1 MIAAVA
7 LLCVAAPA
15 AAQTPPPRILF
26 DVGAVFVGTAGAG
39 SATATYTAPDGSAVP
54 QFTLDKSIGP
64 AVGVSGNVSIRLSP
78 HLSLEATARWARP
91 KFRTKL
97 AGDTDGADNVTA
109 TQSVDQF
116 VLGGGARIALKQVGR
131 WHPFLRGTAG
141 WLRELS
147 DDLSLYQDGWAAELG
162 GGATFQWKEK
172 KGHFRPY
179 GIRTDVWLDLR
190 HGGLSFA
197 EKSHVTAPAF
207 AAAMIFKL

>member
-1 MIAAVA
+1 MA
-7 LLCVAAPA
+7 LLCVAAPV
-15 AAQTPPPRILF
+15 AAQTRPPRVLF

-39 SATATYTAPDGSAVP
+39 STAAVYPAPDGSAVP

-64 AVGVSGNVSIRLSP
+64 AIGVNGNVSVSVSP
-78 HLSLEATARWARP
+78 RLSLEMTARWARP
-91 KFRTKL
+91 SFRTKL
-97 AGDTDGADNVTA
+97 GGDTDGADNATA

-116 VLGGGARIALKQVGR
+116 VLGGGARIALKQVGP
-131 WHPFLRGTAG
+131 WHPFARGTFG

-172 KGHFRPY
+172 KGHLRPY

-190 HGGLSFA
+190 HGGFSFA
-197 EKSHVTAPAF
+197 EKSHVLAPAF